1 MKIYDLIYSWKS
13 DGRVLK
19 GDDTVGN
26 NMKFLYCL
34 LEAYE
39 VKSNTFETSRVV
51 YDVCYTFYLRLWHA
65 FINEDVISGITTLS
79 FQGIKKLQIYR

>member
-1 MKIYDLIYSWKS
+1 MEIYHLLYSRVIYRSI
-13 DGRVLK
+13 LK

-51 YDVCYTFYLRLWHA
+51 YDVCYTFYLRLWHT

>member
-1 MKIYDLIYSWKS
+1 MEIYHLLYSRVIYRSI
-13 DGRVLK
+13 LK

-51 YDVCYTFYLRLWHA
+51 Y
-65 FINEDVISGITTLS
+65 E
-79 FQGIKKLQIYR
+79 